1 MMAGVLSF
9 INKSKF
15 DRLKISYDVKKSF
28 KNLFFKFKST
38 YVHNFTLFSVPCN
51 WLEVANQIAIHLEF
65 NHKVEEFRT
74 TVNFIDTN
82 LSFRTL
88 MAPKMND
95 VFVHYFL
102 SSLFREKTMK

>member
-1 MMAGVLSF
+1 MAGVLSF

-28 KNLFFKFKST
+28 KNLFLSSKVLMFIILLCSMCLIT
-38 YVHNFTLFSVPCN
+38 
-51 WLEVANQIAIHLEF
+51 EAANQIAIHLEF
-65 NHKVEEFRT
+65 NPKVEEFRT

-82 LSFRTL
+82 LSFCSL

>member
-1 MMAGVLSF
+1 MAGVLSF

-28 KNLFFKFKST
+28 KNLFLSSKVLMFII
-38 YVHNFTLFSVPCN
+38 LLCSVY
-51 WLEVANQIAIHLEF
+51 LITEAANQIAILLEF
-65 NHKVEEFRT
+65 NQKVGEFKT

-82 LSFRTL
+82 LSFRSL

>member
-1 MMAGVLSF
+1 MAGVLSF

-28 KNLFFKFKST
+28 KNLFLSSKVLMFI
-38 YVHNFTLFSVPCN
+38 NLLCSVY
-51 WLEVANQIAIHLEF
+51 LITEAANQIAIHLEF
-65 NHKVEEFRT
+65 NQKVGELRT

-82 LSFRTL
+82 LSFRSL

>member
-1 MMAGVLSF
+1 MAGVLSF
-9 INKSKF
+9 IIKSKF
-15 DRLKISYDVKKSF
+15 DCLKISYDVKKSF
-28 KNLFFKFKST
+28 KNLFLSSKVLTFII
-38 YVHNFTLFSVPCN
+38 LLCSVY
-51 WLEVANQIAIHLEF
+51 LITEAANQIAIHLEF

-74 TVNFIDTN
+74 AVNFIDTN
-82 LSFRTL
+82 LSFRSL

>member
-1 MMAGVLSF
+1 MAGVLSF

-51 WLEVANQIAIHLEF
+51 
-65 NHKVEEFRT
+65 
-74 TVNFIDTN
+74 
-82 LSFRTL
+82 
-88 MAPKMND
+88 
-95 VFVHYFL
+95 
-102 SSLFREKTMK
+102 